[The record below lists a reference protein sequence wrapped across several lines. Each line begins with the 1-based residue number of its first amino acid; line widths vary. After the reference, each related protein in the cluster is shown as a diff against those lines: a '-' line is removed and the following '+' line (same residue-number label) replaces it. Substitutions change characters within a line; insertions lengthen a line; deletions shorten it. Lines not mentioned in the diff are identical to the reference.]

1 MESRIDGCNLATEQ
15 QQGNGESQLEIGEE
29 ESKFMIFIPPVVS
42 IQEGAILFPL
52 LLFSIVSLPA
62 CLFVSASNLF
72 NPLQCSCLEN
82 SRDRGAWW
90 ASVYGV
96 AQSRTRLK

>member
-1 MESRIDGCNLATEQ
+1 MLQSMESRIDGCNLATEQ

-52 LLFSIVSLPA
+52 LLFSIVSRLPA
-62 CLFVSASNLF
+62 SL
-72 NPLQCSCLEN
+72 
-82 SRDRGAWW
+82 
-90 ASVYGV
+90 
-96 AQSRTRLK
+96 